1 MQREDFVPRPSRR
14 AEVYATAA
22 RVIRE
27 QGYAAATMDTIA
39 EEVGL
44 NKGTLYHYYP
54 AKSAILY
61 ELLSVQIDATLKLVA
76 RVPKQG
82 TPGERMRELI
92 RLQVDHVATKHDE
105 LVVFFH
111 ELPWIDRHLRAEQ
124 VQDIRQRIDKYEK
137 FTKQLLRG
145 GIRSGEFRDVD
156 IEAVLYSV
164 IGILAYVP
172 NWFRPSNAKAQ
183 AQLADELTDFVMSAL
198 SRK

>member
-1 MQREDFVPRPSRR
+1 MPRPSRR

-22 RVIRE
+22 RIIRE
-27 QGYAAATMDTIA
+27 QGYSAATMDTIA
-39 EEVGL
+39 DEVGL

-54 AKSAILY
+54 SKSAILY

-82 TPGERMRELI
+82 TPSERLRELI

-111 ELPWIDRHLRAEQ
+111 ELPWIDRHLPDEQ
-124 VQDIRQRIDKYEK
+124 VQDLRVRIDKYEK
-137 FTKQLLRG
+137 FTKQLLRAG
-145 GIRSGEFRDVD
+145 MRAGEFRDID
-156 IEAVLYSV
+156 IDAVLYSI

-183 AQLADELTDFVMSAL
+183 AELADELTQFVMCAL
-198 SRK
+198 TGK